1 MPLLVAVSLLS
12 AAAIAYEILLTRL
25 FAVALWHHFAYM
37 IISLALLGYGASGT
51 FLVFVRHRA
60 LARFGVSFAA
70 LAVSFGLA
78 AIGCYA
84 LAWRLPFNPLE
95 VIWDWRQLL
104 YLTALYLLLALPF
117 FTTGSAIGLSFA
129 AWPARIGAIYRA
141 DLTGAGTG
149 AVGIVLAMFALPPED
164 CLRVVAAIAFVSAAF
179 ALASDGWRHASF
191 ALAFIAVPAAL
202 IWPATWLKSM
212 PSPYKGLSLALT
224 VPKTRVIA
232 ERSGPLGRL
241 SVIESP
247 SVPLRHAPGLSLATR
262 LAPPEQLGVFTDG
275 DGLSAMTRFTGDFKP
290 LDYLDQQTMA
300 LPFHLLDRPAT
311 LVLGAGGGA
320 DVLQALYHR
329 ASRIDAVE
337 LNPQMVDLVD
347 REFGE
352 FTGRIYGRPEVTLH
366 VTEARSFVEGSGA
379 RWDLIQLALLDS
391 YATSAAGVQ
400 ALSESPIYTIEAL
413 QAYLDHLNPGGLV
426 AITRW
431 LSNPPRDTLKLFAT
445 AIAALEANVATSPGE
460 TDPGERLVL
469 LHGWNTATLVM
480 KNGHFTGEQIA
491 ALRSFAA
498 ERQFDLAWHPGMT
511 GDEANRYNRLAK
523 PTLYDAAVALLGPGR
538 WTFLAD
544 YRFNIWPA
552 MDDRPFFFRF
562 FKWSLL
568 PQLAALYGQ
577 GGFVLV
583 DAGYLVVF
591 LALLQAITASA
602 IFILLPLAWLRRD
615 GERRA
620 APGSVRVAFYFLLIG
635 FAFLFVEIAF
645 IHRFSL
651 FLGHPLVAISVT
663 LAGFLVSAGL
673 GSGISKRVAARWPE
687 EAIILAVA
695 AIVSLGAIYAILLPP
710 LFGGLMGLPLSAKI
724 AVAVGLLAP
733 LGFVM
738 GLPFPLGL
746 ARVSDC
752 APRLVPWAWGIN
764 GCASVVAAVM
774 ASLLAMHIGFT
785 TVLALALGLYTAT
798 PVLLSRGRPEAS
810 AQSRRGARGAS
821 ALAAVSRAGWI
832 LILADRASST
842 CEAST
847 SASGHGSG

>member
-25 FAVALWHHFAYM
+25 FAIALWHHFAYM

-51 FLVFVRHRA
+51 FLVFVGHRA

-70 LAVSFGLA
+70 LAVSFGLS

-95 VIWDWRQLL
+95 VIWDWRQQL
-104 YLTALYLLLALPF
+104 YLAAMYLLLALPF
-117 FTTGSAIGLSFA
+117 FTAASAIGLSLA
-129 AWPARIGAIYRA
+129 ARPARIGAIYRA
-141 DLTGAGTG
+141 DLMGAGTG
-149 AVGIVLAMFALPPED
+149 ALSIVLAMFALPPED
-164 CLRVVAAIAFVSAAF
+164 CLRVIAAVAFGAAAF
-179 ALASDGWRHASF
+179 ALASDGWQRAPF
-191 ALAFIAVPAAL
+191 ALAVIAVPTAL
-202 IWPATWLKSM
+202 AWPTTWLEPM

-224 VPKTRVIA
+224 IPETRVIA
-232 ERSGPLGRL
+232 ERTGPLGRL

-275 DGLSAMTRFTGDFKP
+275 DGMSAMTRFTGDFKP

-300 LPFHLLDRPAT
+300 LPFYLLDQPAT

-320 DVLQALYHR
+320 DVLRALYHR

-347 REFGE
+347 REFAE
-352 FTGRIYGRPEVTLH
+352 FTGHIYGRPEVTLH
-366 VTEARSFVEGSGA
+366 VAEARSFVEGSRR
-379 RWDLIQLALLDS
+379 RWDLIQLALFDS
-391 YATSAAGVQ
+391 YAASAAGVQ

-431 LSNPPRDTLKLFAT
+431 LGNPPRDTVKLFAT
-445 AIAALEANVATSPGE
+445 AIAALEANVGARPGV
-460 TDPGERLVL
+460 TDPGKQLAL
-469 LHGWNTATLVM
+469 LHGWNTATLLM
-480 KNGHFTGEQIA
+480 KNGRLTRNEIA

-498 ERQFDLAWHPGMT
+498 KSQFDLAWYPGVT

-538 WTFLAD
+538 STFLAD
-544 YRFNIWPA
+544 YTFNIWPA
-552 MDDRPFFFRF
+552 TDDRPFFFRF

-568 PQLAALYGQ
+568 PQLMALHGQ
-577 GGFVLV
+577 GGFVFV
-583 DAGYLVVF
+583 DAGYLVVV
-591 LALLQAITASA
+591 LALLQAIIASA
-602 IFILLPLAWLRRD
+602 ILILLPIAWLRR
-615 GERRA
+615 GEERRA
-620 APGSVRVAFYFLLIG
+620 GPVRVAFYFLLIG
-635 FAFLFVEIAF
+635 LAFLFVEIAF

-651 FLGHPLVAISVT
+651 FLGHPLAAISVT

-687 EAIILAVA
+687 AAIILAIA
-695 AIVSLGAIYAILLPP
+695 AIVSLGAVYAMVLPP
-710 LFGGLMGLPLSAKI
+710 LFGGLMGLSLPAKI

-746 ARVSDC
+746 GRVSDSTP
-752 APRLVPWAWGIN
+752 ALVPWAWGIN

-774 ASLLAMHIGFT
+774 ATLLAMHVGFT
-785 TVLALALGLYTAT
+785 AVLVLALGLYTAT
-798 PVLLSRGRPEAS
+798 PLLLGR
-810 AQSRRGARGAS
+810 RRPVA
-821 ALAAVSRAGWI
+821 
-832 LILADRASST
+832 
-842 CEAST
+842 
-847 SASGHGSG
+847 

>member
-12 AAAIAYEILLTRL
+12 AAAIAYEVLLTRL
-25 FAVALWHHFAYM
+25 FAIALWHHFAYM
-37 IISLALLGYGASGT
+37 VISLALLGYGASGT
-51 FLVFVRHRA
+51 FLVFVRHR
-60 LARFGVSFAA
+60 LQARFGASFAS

-95 VIWDWRQLL
+95 VIWDWRQQL
-104 YLTALYLLLALPF
+104 YLAAMYLLLALPF
-117 FTTGSAIGLSFA
+117 FAAGSAVGLSLA
-129 AWPARIGAIYRA
+129 AWSARIGAIYRA
-141 DLTGAGTG
+141 DLTGAGVG

-164 CLRVVAAIAFVSAAF
+164 CLRAVAAVAFAAAAF
-179 ALASDGWRHASF
+179 ALASEGRGRAPL
-191 ALAFIAVPAAL
+191 ALTVIAVPVTLA
-202 IWPATWLKSM
+202 WPATWLKPM

-224 VPKTRVIA
+224 VPETHVIA
-232 ERSGPLGRL
+232 ERNGPLGHL

-247 SVPLRHAPGLSLATR
+247 SVPLRHAPGLSLAASM
-262 LAPPEQLGVFTDG
+262 APPEQLGVFTDG
-275 DGLSAMTRFTGDFKP
+275 DSVSVMTRFTGDFKP
-290 LDYLDQQTMA
+290 LDYLDQQTSA

-311 LVLGAGGGA
+311 LVLGAGAAA

-337 LNPQMVDLVD
+337 LNPQMVDLVN

-352 FTGRIYGRPEVTLH
+352 FSGRIYGRPEVSVH
-366 VTEARSFVEGSGA
+366 VAEARSFVEGNRR

-391 YATSAAGVQ
+391 YAASAAGVQ
-400 ALSESPIYTIEAL
+400 ALSESPIYTVEAL

-431 LSNPPRDTLKLFAT
+431 LSNPPRDTVKLFAT
-445 AIAALEANVATSPGE
+445 VVAALETDVGTSPNE
-460 TDPGERLVL
+460 TNPGERLAL
-469 LHGWNTATLVM
+469 LHGWNTATLLV
-480 KNGHFTGEQIA
+480 KKDRFTRDEIA

-498 ERQFDLAWHPGMT
+498 ERQFDVAWYPGMR
-511 GDEANRYNRLAK
+511 GDEPNRYNRLAK

-538 WTFLAD
+538 SAFLAD

-552 MDDRPFFFRF
+552 TDDRPFFFRF

-568 PQLAALYGQ
+568 PQLAALRRQ
-577 GGFVLV
+577 GGFVFV
-583 DAGYLVVF
+583 DTGYLVVV
-591 LALLQAITASA
+591 LALLQAVIASA
-602 IFILLPLAWLRRD
+602 ILILLPLAWLPR
-615 GERRA
+615 GEERRA
-620 APGSVRVAFYFLLIG
+620 APGPLRVAFYFLLIG

-651 FLGHPLVAISVT
+651 FLGHPLAAIAVT

-673 GSGISKRVAARWPE
+673 GSGTSKRVASRWPQA
-687 EAIILAVA
+687 AITLAVA
-695 AIVSLGAIYAILLPP
+695 AIVSLGVVYAMVLPP
-710 LFGGLMGLPLSAKI
+710 LFDGLMGFTLSAKI

-746 ARVSDC
+746 SRVSEC
-752 APRLVPWAWGIN
+752 APGLVPWAWGIN

-774 ASLLAMHIGFT
+774 ASLLAMHVGFT
-785 TVLALALGLYTAT
+785 AVLALALGLYTAT
-798 PVLLSRGRPEAS
+798 PLLLSCGRP
-810 AQSRRGARGAS
+810 
-821 ALAAVSRAGWI
+821 AA
-832 LILADRASST
+832 
-842 CEAST
+842 
-847 SASGHGSG
+847 

>member
-1 MPLLVAVSLLS
+1 VPLVVAVSLLS

-95 VIWDWRQLL
+95 VIWDWRQQL
-104 YLTALYLLLALPF
+104 YLAAMYLLLALPF
-117 FTTGSAIGLSFA
+117 FTAGSAIGLSLA
-129 AWPARIGAIYRA
+129 ARPARIGAIYRA

-149 AVGIVLAMFALPPED
+149 ALSIVLAMFVLAPED
-164 CLRVVAAIAFVSAAF
+164 CLRVIAAVAFGAAAF
-179 ALASDGWRHASF
+179 ALASDGWRRAPF
-191 ALAFIAVPAAL
+191 ALAVIAAPAAL
-202 IWPATWLKSM
+202 AWPTTWLEPK

-224 VPKTRVIA
+224 IPETRIVA

-247 SVPLRHAPGLSLATR
+247 GVPLRHAPGLSLATR
-262 LAPPEQLGVFTDG
+262 LAPPEQRGVFTDG
-275 DGLSAMTRFTGDFKP
+275 DGMSAMTRFTGDFKP
-290 LDYLDQQTMA
+290 LDYLDQQTTA
-300 LPFHLLDRPAT
+300 LPFHLLERPAT

-320 DVLQALYHR
+320 DVLQALYHH
-329 ASRIDAVE
+329 ASRVDAVE

-347 REFGE
+347 REFVE
-352 FTGRIYGRPEVTLH
+352 FTGRIYRLPEVRLH
-366 VTEARSFVEGSGA
+366 VAEARSFVEGSRS

-391 YATSAAGVQ
+391 YTASAAGLQ

-431 LSNPPRDTLKLFAT
+431 LGNPPRDMIKLLAT
-445 AIAALEANVATSPGE
+445 AIVALEADVGTSPGK

-469 LHGWNTATLVM
+469 LHGWNTATLLM
-480 KNGHFTGEQIA
+480 KNARFTRNEIA

-498 ERQFDLAWHPGMT
+498 ERQFDLAWYPGVT

-538 WTFLAD
+538 STFLAG

-552 MDDRPFFFRF
+552 TDDRPFFFRF

-568 PQLAALYGQ
+568 PQLMALHGQ
-577 GGFVLV
+577 GGFVFV
-583 DAGYLVVF
+583 DAGYLVVV
-591 LALLQAITASA
+591 LALLQAIIASA
-602 IFILLPLAWLRRD
+602 ILILLPLAWLRR
-615 GERRA
+615 GEERRA
-620 APGSVRVAFYFLLIG
+620 APGPVRVAFYFLLIG
-635 FAFLFVEIAF
+635 LAFLFVEIAF

-651 FLGHPLVAISVT
+651 FLGHPLAAISVT

-673 GSGISKRVAARWPE
+673 GSGISKRVASRWPE
-687 EAIILAVA
+687 AAIILAIA
-695 AIVSLGAIYAILLPP
+695 AIVSLGAVYAMVLPP
-710 LFGGLMGLPLSAKI
+710 LFGGLMGLSLPAKI

-746 ARVSDC
+746 ARVSDSTP
-752 APRLVPWAWGIN
+752 ALVPWAWGIN

-774 ASLLAMHIGFT
+774 ASLLAMHVGFT
-785 TVLALALGLYTAT
+785 TVLVLALGLYTAT
-798 PVLLSRGRPEAS
+798 PLLLGRSRP
-810 AQSRRGARGAS
+810 
-821 ALAAVSRAGWI
+821 AA
-832 LILADRASST
+832 
-842 CEAST
+842 
-847 SASGHGSG
+847 